1 MITMIPMNSL
11 KNWMIESANIL
22 FDDSKNDLRSLPKSV
37 RLQILLVLS
46 FIWTTVFSLY
56 IFSYTT
62 FAFGWAGLYIAH
74 IGLIFAVYMTFKQ
87 FHRAEEKSSSV
98 FKTRNF
104 DPFKI
109 ISIVFVVVFM
119 FVFSKGIEVLNSSNS
134 YSIKYDG
141 PDKTPEE
148 KWLPFTKNLPFF
160 KKKD

>member
-87 FHRAEEKSSSV
+87 FNRAEEKSSSV
-98 FKTRNF
+98 FETKNF

-109 ISIVFVVVFM
+109 MAIFFVIVFM
-119 FVFSKGIEVLNSSNS
+119 FVFSKGIEVLDSNNS
-134 YSIKYDG
+134 YDIKYDG
-141 PDKTPEE
+141 PDKTPWE
-148 KWLPFTKNLPFF
+148 KWLPFTK
-160 KKKD
+160 KDK

>member
-1 MITMIPMNSL
+1 MNSL
-11 KNWMIESANIL
+11 KRWMQDSANIL

-74 IGLIFAVYMTFKQ
+74 IGLIFAVYMTFKH
-87 FHRAEEKSSSV
+87 FHKAEAQSASV

-109 ISIVFVVVFM
+109 MVIVFVVVFI
-119 FVFSKGIEVLNSSNS
+119 FVFSK
-134 YSIKYDG
+134 
-141 PDKTPEE
+141 
-148 KWLPFTKNLPFF
+148 
-160 KKKD
+160 